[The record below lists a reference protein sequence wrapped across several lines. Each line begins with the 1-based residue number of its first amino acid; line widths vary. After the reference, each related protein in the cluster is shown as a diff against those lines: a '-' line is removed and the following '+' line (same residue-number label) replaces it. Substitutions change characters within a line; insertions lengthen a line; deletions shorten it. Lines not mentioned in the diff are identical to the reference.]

1 VDKALIAEYLALMV
15 IELTSHTELSHYRQV
30 AARLYDNPKAAGAVA
45 SNQRLRAA
53 VQKQME
59 EEGDL
64 LFLTYQ
70 LGGKGTSIG
79 TEHRL
84 RITVANQ
91 EREYARVREQL
102 EQKQEGVREKSL
114 ADFYRQAP
122 NESVG
127 TELGRYYLSFLQ
139 SACEKQNVRI
149 ESLVSQPAR
158 TDLTVIRLSLQF

>member
-1 VDKALIAEYLALMV
+1 
-15 IELTSHTELSHYRQV
+15 
-30 AARLYDNPKAAGAVA
+30 VA

-53 VQKQME
+53 VQREME
-59 EEGDL
+59 REGDF

-70 LGGKGTSIG
+70 LGSKGASIG

-91 EREYARVREQL
+91 EREYARVRDQL
-102 EQKQEGVREKSL
+102 ETKMEPSARERSL

-149 ESLVSQPAR
+149 ESIVNQPAR
-158 TDLTVIRLSLQF
+158 SDLTIIRLTLQF